1 MEMAE
6 TEAVLLKRFTGS
18 GDAQALAEII
28 RRHAGLVYGA
38 ALRILTDVN
47 RASDVAQETFLQLT
61 KDAATVTGSL
71 PGWLHRVATHKAID
85 QMRRDA
91 SRRHRERE
99 YMAGGKQPRTATEW
113 KEISLYVDVGLRELE
128 PELRNVLI
136 LHFLEGR
143 TTREIALAQG
153 TSQATVSRRIGA
165 GVEQLRA
172 KLRRRGVLVAVGA
185 LSVLLGDNAVQ
196 AAPLPL
202 LTELGKMAII
212 GGVASA
218 GTAGAGSGLYVV
230 ASGVLTAVKTKAV
243 VVAAVAVIG
252 AGSAVT
258 YYELRKPSSEP
269 SVTAPARLVAASP
282 GPVAADSPV
291 DSQRKFAPPSNLPQ
305 AETPTEQLGAAWN
318 RTSTPAGEML
328 VSGQPTMD
336 PTGGGPEPVP
346 WEMRY
351 LGMMGGVGGAVGV
364 SAQPQEDMR
373 GRQIGQGKDLSSARP
388 GGGSDPNRPADPNYR
403 DPNDPGTS

>member
-1 MEMAE
+1 MAE

-18 GDAQALAEII
+18 GDAQALAELI

-38 ALRILTDVN
+38 ALRILTDVD

-61 KDAATVTGSL
+61 KDAASVTGSL

-99 YMAGGKQPRTATEW
+99 YMAGGKQPRAATEW
-113 KEISLYVDVGLRELE
+113 KEISPYVDVGLRELE

-185 LSVLLGDNAVQ
+185 LSALLGDNAVQ

-202 LTELGKMAII
+202 LTELGKMAMV
-212 GGVASA
+212 GGIASA
-218 GTAGAGSGLYVV
+218 GTAAAGSGLYAV

-243 VVAAVAVIG
+243 AVAAVTVLG

-258 YYELRKPSSEP
+258 YYELTKPSSEP
-269 SVTAPARLVAASP
+269 AVTAPAGLVAASA
-282 GPVAADSPV
+282 GPLAADSPV
-291 DSQRKFAPPSNLPQ
+291 DSPHRFAPPNNWPQ

-318 RTSTPAGEML
+318 PTGTPAGETL
-328 VSGQPTMD
+328 VSGQPATD
-336 PTGGGPEPVP
+336 PASEGSEPVP

-351 LGMMGGVGGAVGV
+351 LGMMGGFEGALGL
-364 SAQPQEDMR
+364 SAQPQEDVQ
-373 GRQIGQGKDLSSARP
+373 GRQTGQRGDLSSAP
-388 GGGSDPNRPADPNYR
+388 AGGGRDPNRPADPNHR
-403 DPNDPGTS
+403 DPNDSGTP

>member
-1 MEMAE
+1 MAE

-38 ALRILTDVN
+38 ALRILADVD

-85 QMRRDA
+85 QRRRDA
-91 SRRHRERE
+91 SRRHREKE
-99 YMAGGKQPRTATEW
+99 YATRPPEEAREW
-113 KEISLYVDVGLRELE
+113 KRISPYVDIGLRELE

-172 KLRRRGVLVAVGA
+172 RLRRRGVLVAVGA
-185 LSVLLGDNAVQ
+185 LSALLGDNAVQ

-202 LTELGKMAII
+202 LTELGKMAMV

-218 GTAGAGSGLYVV
+218 GTAGAGSGLYAV
-230 ASGVLTAVKTKAV
+230 ASGVLTAAKAKAV
-243 VVAAVAVIG
+243 VIAAVAVIG
-252 AGSAVT
+252 TGSAVT
-258 YYELRKPSSEP
+258 YRELTKPPSEP
-269 SVTAPARLVAASP
+269 AVTVPAESIPAHP
-282 GPVAADSPV
+282 GPVAV
-291 DSQRKFAPPSNLPQ
+291 DLPGALPHRFLPPSNLPQ
-305 AETPTEQLGAAWN
+305 AETPTEQLGLAWN
-318 RTSTPAGEML
+318 RASTPAGDML
-328 VSGQPTMD
+328 ISGQPTTD
-336 PTGGGPEPVP
+336 SAWEGPEPVP

-351 LGMMGGVGGAVGV
+351 LGMMGGFGGGVGA
-364 SAQPQEDMR
+364 SAQPQEDLR
-373 GRQIGQGKDLSSARP
+373 DRQIEQGKDLSSADL
-388 GGGSDPNRPADPNYR
+388 GGRDDRDRPADSNDR
-403 DPNDPGTS
+403 DPNDSGTT

>member
-1 MEMAE
+1 MAE
-6 TEAVLLKRFTGS
+6 TEAVLLKRFTGT
-18 GDAQALAEII
+18 GDAEALAELI

-38 ALRILTDVN
+38 ALRILADVD

-61 KDAATVTGSL
+61 KDAASVTGSL

-91 SRRHRERE
+91 SRRRRERE
-99 YMAGGKQPRTATEW
+99 YATRQPDEPGEW
-113 KEISLYVDVGLRELE
+113 KRISPYVDVGLRELE
-128 PELRNVLI
+128 PELRTVLI

-185 LSVLLGDNAVQ
+185 LSALLGDNAVQ

-202 LTELGKMAII
+202 LTELGKMAMV

-218 GTAGAGSGLYVV
+218 GTAGAGSGLY
-230 ASGVLTAVKTKAV
+230 AITTGVLTAVKTKAV

-252 AGSAVT
+252 TGSAVT
-258 YYELRKPSSEP
+258 YYELTKPSPEP
-269 SVTAPARLVAASP
+269 VVAAPARSVAASA
-282 GPVAADSPV
+282 GPVAANSPV
-291 DSQRKFAPPSNLPQ
+291 DSPHRFAPPSNWPQ
-305 AETPTEQLGAAWN
+305 AETPTEQLDAAWN
-318 RTSTPAGEML
+318 RMDTPAGKML
-328 VSGQPTMD
+328 LSELQAMD
-336 PTGGGPEPVP
+336 PTSEGPEPVP
-346 WEMRY
+346 WEVRY
-351 LGMMGGVGGAVGV
+351 LGMMGGFESAAGV
-364 SAQPQEDMR
+364 SAQPQEDTQ
-373 GRQIGQGKDLSSARP
+373 GRQTEQSRDLSSAHPAGR
-388 GGGSDPNRPADPNYR
+388 GDPNRPADSNDR
-403 DPNDPGTS
+403 DPNDSGTS

>member
-1 MEMAE
+1 MAE

-18 GDAQALAEII
+18 GDAQALAEIV

-38 ALRILTDVN
+38 ALRILADVD

-61 KDAATVTGSL
+61 KDAAGVTGSL

-99 YMAGGKQPRTATEW
+99 YATRQPDEPGEW
-113 KEISLYVDVGLRELE
+113 KRISPYVDLGLRELE
-128 PELRNVLI
+128 PELRNILI

-185 LSVLLGDNAVQ
+185 LSALLGDNAVQ

-202 LTELGKMAII
+202 LTELGKMAMV

-218 GTAGAGSGLYVV
+218 GTAGAGSGLQAI
-230 ASGVLTAVKTKAV
+230 ASSVLTVVKTKAV
-243 VVAAVAVIG
+243 AAAAVAVIG
-252 AGSAVT
+252 AGSVAT
-258 YYELRKPSSEP
+258 YYELTKPSAESA
-269 SVTAPARLVAASP
+269 VTASAGIIAASP
-282 GPVAADSPV
+282 GPATVESPMDSP
-291 DSQRKFAPPSNLPQ
+291 RTIEPPSNLPQ
-305 AETPTEQLGAAWN
+305 AETPTEQLLAARN
-318 RTSTPAGEML
+318 PTTTRGNETFVGEP
-328 VSGQPTMD
+328 SAMD
-336 PTGGGPEPVP
+336 LLGVETESMPMGMGGDA
-346 WEMRY
+346 
-351 LGMMGGVGGAVGV
+351 GMMGGMSGGMGFAGELPKDVQQQHAEPMGGLQDSRQPGEGGGATP
-364 SAQPQEDMR
+364 SN
-373 GRQIGQGKDLSSARP
+373 
-388 GGGSDPNRPADPNYR
+388 DPNLH
-403 DPNDPGTS
+403 DPNDPEKP

>member
-1 MEMAE
+1 MAE
-6 TEAVLLKRFTGS
+6 TEAILLKRFTGS
-18 GDAQALAEII
+18 GDAEALAELI

-38 ALRILTDVN
+38 ALRILTDVD

-61 KDAATVTGSL
+61 KDAASVTGSL

-99 YMAGGKQPRTATEW
+99 YVAGGKQPRTATEW
-113 KEISLYVDVGLRELE
+113 KEISPYVDLGLRELE
-128 PELRNVLI
+128 PELRNILI

-153 TSQATVSRRIGA
+153 ASQATVSRRIGA

-185 LSVLLGDNAVQ
+185 LSALLGDNAVQ

-202 LTELGKMAII
+202 LTELGKMAMV

-218 GTAGAGSGLYVV
+218 GTAGAGAGLHAV
-230 ASGVLTAVKTKAV
+230 ATGVLAAVKTKAV
-243 VVAAVAVIG
+243 AVAAVAVIS

-258 YYELRKPSSEP
+258 YHELTKPSSEP
-269 SVTAPARLVAASP
+269 AVTAPAGLVGASP
-282 GPVAADSPV
+282 EPVAVDSLV
-291 DSQRKFAPPSNLPQ
+291 DSQRRIEPPSNLPQ
-305 AETPTEQLGAAWN
+305 AETPTEQLFAAQN
-318 RTSTPAGEML
+318 PATMPGGETPAA
-328 VSGQPTMD
+328 QPPVMD
-336 PTGGGPEPVP
+336 PPSGETESMPMGMGGYG
-346 WEMRY
+346 
-351 LGMMGGVGGAVGV
+351 GMMGGMGGAGELPEDVQN
-364 SAQPQEDMR
+364 QPTDQLGGFYDS
-373 GRQIGQGKDLSSARP
+373 RQP
-388 GGGSDPNRPADPNYR
+388 GNGSGATPSNDPNLH
-403 DPNDPGTS
+403 DPNDPGKS

>member
-1 MEMAE
+1 MAE
-6 TEAVLLKRFTGS
+6 TESVLLKRFAGS

-38 ALRILTDVN
+38 ALRILADVD

-61 KDAATVTGSL
+61 KDAASVTGSL

-85 QMRRDA
+85 QMRRDI

-99 YMAGGKQPRTATEW
+99 YAARSPDEPGEW
-113 KEISLYVDVGLRELE
+113 KRISPYVDVGLRELE

-143 TTREIALAQG
+143 TTREIALLQG

-185 LSVLLGDNAVQ
+185 LSALLGDNAVQ

-202 LTELGKMAII
+202 LTELGKMAMV

-218 GTAGAGSGLYVV
+218 GTVGAGSGLHALV
-230 ASGVLTAVKTKAV
+230 SGALAVVKTKAV
-243 VVAAVAVIG
+243 TVVAVGVIG
-252 AGSAVT
+252 AGSTVA
-258 YYELRKPSSEP
+258 YYELSKPSSAP
-269 SVTAPARLVAASP
+269 AVTAPPELVAVGT
-282 GPVAADSPV
+282 GPVTADSPAGIPH
-291 DSQRKFAPPSNLPQ
+291 RFTPPSDWPQ
-305 AETPTEQLGAAWN
+305 AETPTELLDTAWN
-318 RTSTPAGEML
+318 RTDTPAGEMRVAEQQAKDSTSEGL
-328 VSGQPTMD
+328 V
-336 PTGGGPEPVP
+336 PVP
-346 WEMRY
+346 WEVRY
-351 LGMMGGVGGAVGV
+351 LGMMGGYDGAVGITP
-364 SAQPQEDMR
+364 QPQEDMQD
-373 GRQIGQGKDLSSARP
+373 RQTEQRSDLSSAP
-388 GGGSDPNRPADPNYR
+388 LGGRGDSNRPADPNYR
-403 DPNDPGTS
+403 DPNDSGTS

>member
-1 MEMAE
+1 MAE

-18 GDAQALAEII
+18 GDAQALAEIV

-38 ALRILTDVN
+38 ALRILADVD

-61 KDAATVTGSL
+61 KDAASVTGSL

-85 QMRRDA
+85 QRRREA

-99 YMAGGKQPRTATEW
+99 YVAGGKQPCTATEW
-113 KEISLYVDVGLRELE
+113 KEISRYVDVGLRELD
-128 PELRNVLI
+128 PELRDVLI

-165 GVEQLRA
+165 GVGQLRA

-185 LSVLLGDNAVQ
+185 LSALLGDNAVQ

-202 LTELGKMAII
+202 LTELGKMALVG
-212 GGVASA
+212 GGVSA
-218 GTAGAGSGLYVV
+218 GTAGAGSGLYAA

-243 VVAAVAVIG
+243 AVATVAVIG

-258 YYELRKPSSEP
+258 YYELTKPSSAP
-269 SVTAPARLVAASP
+269 VATAPAEMAAARP
-282 GPVAADSPV
+282 GPAVFDSPV
-291 DSQRKFAPPSNLPQ
+291 DSPRRFEPPSDWPQ
-305 AETPTEQLGAAWN
+305 AETPTEQLAAARN
-318 RTSTPAGEML
+318 PAATPGSETPVAQAPAAGSPRGGMESAPVRTAGYDGMAGGMGGIGFAGEPPRDTREQQTEL
-328 VSGQPTMD
+328 PADSSYARQPAEE
-336 PTGGGPEPVP
+336 GGTAP
-346 WEMRY
+346 
-351 LGMMGGVGGAVGV
+351 
-364 SAQPQEDMR
+364 SN
-373 GRQIGQGKDLSSARP
+373 
-388 GGGSDPNRPADPNYR
+388 DPNFR
-403 DPNDPGTS
+403 DPNDSDTL